1 MKTDQGASEVQE
13 QVEAGEEVL
22 NPGNTSSIFR
32 TSLNT
37 INNEV

>member
-1 MKTDQGASEVQE
+1 
-13 QVEAGEEVL
+13 VEAGEEVL

-37 INNEV
+37 INNEVWT